1 MVDSAGFLTQHMAV
15 HILAMN
21 VAAPF
26 GILAW
31 RWARGARPGPAGARW
46 IGPAAALQIMLL
58 WAWHLPAPMAFAFA
72 MPGGEMLMHVSL
84 FLAALWFWGL
94 IINEAEAARW
104 RALGALLFT
113 GKLFC
118 LLGVLLTFSPR
129 ALYVRAAEL
138 HLGSPVAAE
147 ALVPDQQLAGLMM
160 LVACPAVY
168 VLAGII
174 IAARWLRDIELRTAS
189 HLPEGSG

>member
-1 MVDSAGFLTQHMAV
+1 MDSAGFLTQHMAV
-15 HILAMN
+15 HILSMN
-21 VAAPF
+21 LAAPL

-31 RWARGARPGPAGARW
+31 RWVDGGKSGSGGARW
-46 IGPAAALQIMLL
+46 IGPASALQILLL
-58 WAWHLPAPMAFAFA
+58 WAWHLPAPMAFAYA
-72 MPGGEMLMHVSL
+72 TPGGEMLMHVSL

-94 IINEAEAARW
+94 IINEAEEARW

-138 HLGSPVAAE
+138 CLGNPVTAE
-147 ALVPDQQLAGLMM
+147 ALIPDQQLAGLMM
-160 LVACPAVY
+160 LIACPLVY

-174 IAARWLRDIELRTAS
+174 IAARWLKEIEARTLS
-189 HLPEGSG
+189 YDPGDG